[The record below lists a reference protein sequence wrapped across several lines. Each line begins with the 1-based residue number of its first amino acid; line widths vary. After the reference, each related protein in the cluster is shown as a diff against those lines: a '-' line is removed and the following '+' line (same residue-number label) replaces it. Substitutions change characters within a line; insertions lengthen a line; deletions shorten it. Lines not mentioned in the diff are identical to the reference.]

1 MSMNKT
7 WKTLIIDDE
16 QLARQRLSRLLK
28 PYGEI
33 DIIGEGVNGQDGLEK
48 TEQLKPDLLFLDIEM
63 PVFSGFEMLAKLKHQ
78 PKVVFTT
85 AYDQYAIKA
94 FEEGS
99 IDYLLK
105 PIETDRLEKTL
116 KKLHQTQHLPWPQ
129 LPLEALIKQLQAK
142 KEIKT
147 LTVKIG
153 DKILLIKLDS
163 IIYIEAEEK
172 YVFLH
177 TTDGKKHLTDFTIS
191 YLEEK
196 LPEVFVRIHR
206 SYIIN
211 TDHIKEIR
219 KSFNGA
225 FVFVM
230 NNTENTRL
238 TSSRSNGEM
247 LRERF
252 GM

>member
-1 MSMNKT
+1 MNKT

-16 QLARQRLSRLLK
+16 RLARQRLVRLLK
-28 PYGEI
+28 PYEQI
-33 DIIGEGVNGQDGLEK
+33 DIIGEAVNGQDGLEK
-48 TEQLKPDLLFLDIEM
+48 IEKLKPELIFLDIEM
-63 PVFSGFEMLAKLKHQ
+63 PVYNGFEMLSQLKHQ

-94 FEEGS
+94 FEEDS

-105 PIETDRLEKTL
+105 PVETDRLEKTI
-116 KKLHQTQHLPWPQ
+116 KKLQRTQHQPPSN
-129 LPLEALIKQLQAK
+129 LPLQALIELLHTK
-142 KEIKT
+142 KDIKT

-153 DKILLIKLDS
+153 DKILLIKLDG

-177 TTDGKKHLTDFTIS
+177 TEECKKLLTDFTIS
-191 YLEEK
+191 SLEAK
-196 LPEVFVRIHR
+196 LPEVFVCVHR
-206 SYIIN
+206 GIIIN
-211 TDHIKEIR
+211 SDHIKEIR
-219 KSFNGA
+219 KGFNGA

-230 NNTENTRL
+230 NDHKNTCIA
-238 TSSRSNGEM
+238 SSRSNGER

-252 GM
+252 GI

>member
-1 MSMNKT
+1 MNKI
-7 WKTLIIDDE
+7 WKSLIIDDE
-16 QLARQRLSRLLK
+16 QLARQRLARLLE
-28 PYGEI
+28 PYDEI
-33 DIIGEGVNGQDGLEK
+33 DVVGQAVNGQDGLEK
-48 TEQLKPDLLFLDIEM
+48 IEKLLPDLVFLDIEM
-63 PVFSGFEMLAKLKHQ
+63 PVFNGFELLHQLKHQ
-78 PKVVFTT
+78 PKVIFTT

-94 FEEGS
+94 FEEDS

-105 PIETDRLEKTL
+105 PIETERLEKTL
-116 KKLHQTQHLPWPQ
+116 KKLQQAQHQPIPSLS
-129 LPLEALIKQLQAK
+129 LEVLIKQMQFK
-142 KEIKT
+142 KEVKT

-177 TTDGKKHLTDFTIS
+177 TADGKKHLTDFTINS
-191 YLEEK
+191 LEEK
-196 LPEVFVRIHR
+196 LPDQFIRIHR

-211 TDHIKEIR
+211 TDQIKEIR

-225 FVFVM
+225 FVFIM
-230 NNTENTRL
+230 NNTENARL

-252 GM
+252 GI